1 MKIVTAE
8 LEDIPAWICL
18 AAEVEPLFGPLVN
31 DPQFHAALE
40 KNIRRG
46 TAFCVRKEDG
56 PPGEILIGG
65 MLFSMHPPVYTIGW
79 LAVSKPYRHL
89 GIGKLLVDQAMQL
102 VTPPAELVVETFGP
116 NETGSQDARKFYEEL
131 GFHAEELIPTRHN
144 PNQKFHQIYRKK
156 IEHGI

>member
-1 MKIVTAE
+1 
-8 LEDIPAWICL
+8 
-18 AAEVEPLFGPLVN
+18 
-31 DPQFHAALE
+31 
-40 KNIRRG
+40 
-46 TAFCVRKEDG
+46 
-56 PPGEILIGG
+56 

-102 VTPPAELVVETFGP
+102 VTPAAELVVETFGP
-116 NETGSQDARKFYEEL
+116 DETGSQDARKFYEEL